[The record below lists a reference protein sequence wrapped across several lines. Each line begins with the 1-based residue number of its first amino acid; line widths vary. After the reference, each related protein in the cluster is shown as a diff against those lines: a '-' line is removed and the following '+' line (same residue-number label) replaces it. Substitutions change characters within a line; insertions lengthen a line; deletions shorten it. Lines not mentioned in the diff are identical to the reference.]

1 MTRHIHQIVTTPR
14 LLAICTGAVLAF
26 ALSVSVD
33 ASIHGSTSNTIT
45 VHKAVALPGVVL
57 TPGEYVFEILNTGS
71 TGHVVRVASRNGNTT
86 RYLGLT
92 MGIERSDRPGA
103 PSFVLGEAPAGEPQ
117 PIRAWFPD
125 GLNRG
130 EQLLYR

>member
-1 MTRHIHQIVTTPR
+1 MTRHINQIVTTPR

-33 ASIHGSTSNTIT
+33 ASIHGSASNSMT

-71 TGHVVRVASRNGNTT
+71 TGHVVRVASRNGNT

-92 MGIERSDRPGA
+92 IPIERSGRPGA
-103 PSFVLGEAPAGEPQ
+103 PAFVLGEAPAGEPQ

-130 EQLLYR
+130 EQFLYR